1 MFLFSILF
9 VAVHTIWTPSRVIEG
24 DPLQYLRLAHSI
36 VDHQVFAYKVEE
48 ARPGGLAPREPLYPT
63 LLAGVLYLEKALGFK
78 VACSNAQG
86 DDCGEGLPLFTT
98 LNAAL
103 FAIAAVATAAAV
115 LSLGAPTWAGWFAF
129 AYVLLNFQAASEIE
143 WVMSDY
149 LAMALAATFS
159 LAAARALRSNR
170 PALWVLP
177 GIAAALLTL
186 TKVAFLYFAITGLVL
201 LALGGL
207 LLLWRT
213 GSRRM
218 LAVAL
223 ALAIGY
229 VPLTGAWSVRNGVVL
244 GQYCLTEGRGSETLG
259 LRVAFNELTP
269 RQFAAGI
276 FWWTRGFGDALAK
289 RLFDEEAQSPFD
301 WSKPNNFYEV
311 TVAAIHRRAADA
323 TAANLGDLRA
333 GEKAVTDELVREA
346 ISHPLQHATSTLLF
360 IYRGIW
366 IDEFIV
372 LGFPLLMFAVV
383 HAVRRKRWELL
394 IVLSPG
400 LFGMLFYALLSLNP
414 PRYQLTSLPTI
425 AIGAALGAA
434 YLAAKWRE
442 QRLRPALSA
451 TRANVSHVP
460 ARGKYPEPAVPAA

>member
-9 VAVHTIWTPSRVIEG
+9 VAAHTIWTPSRAIEG

-103 FAIAAVATAAAV
+103 FAIGAIATGAAV

-129 AYVLLNFQAASEIE
+129 TYVLLNFQAASEIE

-149 LAMALAATFS
+149 LAMAMAAMFS

-186 TKVAFLYFAITGLVL
+186 TKVAFLYFAVSGLVF
-201 LALGGL
+201 LALTGL
-207 LLLWRT
+207 LLLWRS
-213 GSRRM
+213 GSKRI
-218 LAVAL
+218 LTIAL

-229 VPLTGAWSVRNGVVL
+229 LPLVGAWSVRNGVVL

-259 LRVAFNELTP
+259 LRVAFNDLTP
-269 RQFAAGI
+269 KQFVAGV

-301 WSKPNNFYEV
+301 WSQPNNHYEV
-311 TVAAIHRRAADA
+311 SVAAIHRRVKEASAASQ
-323 TAANLGDLRA
+323 GDERA
-333 GEKAVTDELVREA
+333 GEKTVTDELVREA
-346 ISHPLQHATSTLLF
+346 ISQPLQHATSTLLF

-372 LGFPLLMFAVV
+372 LGLPLLMFAVV
-383 HAVRRKRWELL
+383 HAVRRRQWELL

-442 QRLRPALSA
+442 RRLRP
-451 TRANVSHVP
+451 VSFVRDHRYI
-460 ARGKYPEPAVPAA
+460 APAVLAE